1 MFYFVRTKLGFTETE
16 FWKLTLRKY
25 LALRDEFEYENTD
38 QENREVF
45 ADDVL

>member
-1 MFYFVRTKLGFTETE
+1 MFYFARTKLGFTETD
-16 FWKLTLRKY
+16 FWRLTLRKY

-38 QENREVF
+38 PEDRTIF